1 MRFFKVRSP
10 DGQDGVLAHDPET
23 GRAYSYVP
31 KFKTWHRDPSMDEA
45 PAREQPSGNEL
56 ASIEAIAPT
65 AAARPLPSLT
75 PTDRRKATDRAIED
89 AYREQVRQSGEVLT
103 SSEVG
108 LLSRDTRHKMSR
120 LPLLKDLLEVRS
132 AHKRWT
138 WLYLYVEDGSTRRS
152 AVADLRGK
160 LSLAQSSKG
169 WLLDVQHRTRTLT
182 IDGERRCY
190 VVVGCKYIK
199 PVGESAGG
207 VSSGRSSLLMVGG
220 DSGEL
225 AIAG

>member
-10 DGQDGVLAHDPET
+10 DGQDGVLAQDPET

-31 KFKTWHRDPSMDEA
+31 KFKTWHREPSMDEA
-45 PAREQPSGNEL
+45 PAREQPS
-56 ASIEAIAPT
+56 IEAIAPT
-65 AAARPLPSLT
+65 AAARLLPSLT

-138 WLYLYVEDGSTRRS
+138 WLYLYDEDGSTRRS